1 MGSPIA
7 AGILAA
13 ANPKYRF
20 AAYAYLIYGVIYM
33 TGAAHLGLTGAS
45 SRASMSNSWLWYTI
59 GAAFMIV
66 FPLLINRGFKWFC
79 RALVALMAYRIY
91 GLIAI
96 MTGPTAAEL
105 VALPLLGE
113 VSKFAGA
120 VLFAIVTAAT
130 AGVLTRAAWDL

>member
-45 SRASMSNSWLWYTI
+45 SRPPNDNRQLHQPTGLRRRHGCPARAAAGPSSDGSVCLQITAEVFKDVVGASLDVFPGSP
-59 GAAFMIV
+59 GAAS
-66 FPLLINRGFKWFC
+66 R
-79 RALVALMAYRIY
+79 
-91 GLIAI
+91 
-96 MTGPTAAEL
+96 
-105 VALPLLGE
+105 
-113 VSKFAGA
+113 
-120 VLFAIVTAAT
+120 
-130 AGVLTRAAWDL
+130 